1 MDALTSLYANQPF
14 WIWLAL
20 AAVILATEL
29 STGSGWLLW
38 PATAAGAMAGLT
50 LVVPNNLALHLALF
64 AGMTILTTV
73 TARRYLPRDI
83 SGGGPDINDTKGR
96 LIGAR
101 GQAVGPFE
109 NGQGRVH
116 VDGKEWDAV
125 SDDALVTGQAIAV
138 VAVEGGASLKVQAAP

>member
-1 MDALTSLYANQPF
+1 MEALTSLYATQPF

-20 AAVILATEL
+20 AAVILAAEL

-38 PATAAGAMAGLT
+38 PAAAAGAMAGLT

-64 AGMTILTTV
+64 AGLTILTTV

-83 SGGGPDINDTKGR
+83 SGGGPDINDTMTR
-96 LIGAR
+96 LVGAR
-101 GQAVGPFE
+101 GRAAGAFE
-109 NGQGRVH
+109 SGHGRVH

-125 SDDALVTGQAIAV
+125 SDDALVSGQAIAV
-138 VAVEGGASLKVQAAP
+138 EAVTGGSSLKVRAAS